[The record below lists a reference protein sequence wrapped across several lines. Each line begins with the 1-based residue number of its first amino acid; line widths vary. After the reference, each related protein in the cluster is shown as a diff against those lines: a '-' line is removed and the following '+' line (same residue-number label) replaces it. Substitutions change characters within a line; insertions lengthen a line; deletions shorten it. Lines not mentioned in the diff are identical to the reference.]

1 MAIGK
6 WIGGVLGAFAAG
18 PIGAFVGFC
27 LGSVVDLFVDQDT
40 TTYSTNTVNRTQEER
55 NGFLFSLMLLAANMI
70 QADGK
75 IMHSEMDYM
84 RRFLRNNFGEAAE
97 RQGEQILL
105 RLFEYRKQYGD
116 ADWHMRIMESCA
128 QMTRLMPI
136 DFRYQLV
143 SFLAGLAKADGQI
156 HQTEVDAL
164 KEMAAALGVSAAEVN
179 QLLSLGGNSLEESY
193 KTLGITS
200 DATDEEVRKA
210 YRKMALQYH
219 PDKVATLG
227 DDVKEAAKRKF
238 QEINEAKERVYKA
251 RGMQK

>member
-27 LGSVVDLFVDQDT
+27 LGSVVDMFVDQDVT
-40 TTYSTNTVNRTQEER
+40 TQTTIHTKQEER
-55 NGFLFSLMLLAANMI
+55 NGFLFSMMLLAANMI

-105 RLFEYRKQYGD
+105 RLFEYKKQYGE

-143 SFLAGLAKADGQI
+143 SFLAGLAKADGQV
-156 HQTEVDAL
+156 HASEVAVL
-164 KEMAAALGVSAAEVN
+164 KEMAAALGVSENDVN
-179 QLLSLGGNSLEESY
+179 QLLSLGENSLEESY

-238 QEINEAKERVYKA
+238 QEINEAKERVYKS